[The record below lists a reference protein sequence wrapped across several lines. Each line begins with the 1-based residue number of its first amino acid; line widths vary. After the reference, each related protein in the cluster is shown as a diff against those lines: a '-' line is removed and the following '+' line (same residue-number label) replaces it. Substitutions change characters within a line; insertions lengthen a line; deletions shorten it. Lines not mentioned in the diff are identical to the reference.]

1 MRIASLTAFL
11 TCQMASFGDKMNIT
25 GHTKIL
31 GVIGD
36 PVEHS
41 RSPQMHNSAIKEM
54 GLDYVYVP
62 FHVKP
67 SDLRSAIEGFKAIG
81 VVGINITLPHKQSA
95 IPLMDSLSEE
105 AKLIGA
111 VNTMVFKDGFVEGH
125 NTDAKGFIYSLY
137 ENGINNLKGM
147 NVVVLGA
154 GGGARAI
161 VVGLALD
168 KVGSIIIANRTFQK
182 AVDLACDLG
191 EKTGISITGI
201 SLDDKKLSDYITECD
216 LLVSTVTSGMDLN
229 AELPINPDWLNPKSI
244 VCDIVYTPP
253 ETKLLKSAK
262 ERGLKAIGGMGMLVH
277 QGAIS
282 FKLWTGFQPPI
293 ETMKKALAKALFGE
307 L

>member
-1 MRIASLTAFL
+1 M
-11 TCQMASFGDKMNIT
+11 KIT
-25 GHTKIL
+25 GRTKIL

-54 GLDYVYVP
+54 GLNYVYVP

-67 SDLRSAIEGFKAIG
+67 ECLRTAIEGFKAIG
-81 VVGINITLPHKQSA
+81 VVGINITLPYKQSV

-137 ENGINNLKGM
+137 ESGINNLEGAKA
-147 NVVVLGA
+147 VVLGA

-161 VVGLALD
+161 IVGLALE
-168 KVGSIIIANRTFQK
+168 KVGNIIIANRTHQK
-182 AVDLACDLG
+182 AFDLAYDLG
-191 EKTGISITGI
+191 EKTGISIKGI
-201 SLDDKKLSDYITECD
+201 SLNDRKLSDYVTECD
-216 LLVSTVTSGMDLN
+216 LLVSTITSGMDPN

-253 ETKLLKSAK
+253 ETK
-262 ERGLKAIGGMGMLVH
+262 
-277 QGAIS
+277 
-282 FKLWTGFQPPI
+282 
-293 ETMKKALAKALFGE
+293 
-307 L
+307 